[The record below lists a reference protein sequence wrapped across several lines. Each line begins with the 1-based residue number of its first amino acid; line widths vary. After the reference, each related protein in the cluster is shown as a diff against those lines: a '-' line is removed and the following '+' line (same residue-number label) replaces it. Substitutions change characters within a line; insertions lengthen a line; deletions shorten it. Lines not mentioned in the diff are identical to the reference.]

1 MAMTTIVA
9 WAAGTVGATF
19 ESRTGRTAS
28 TITTAIGAAT
38 TAVWTATAA
47 AVSITAAT
55 LRALETGARIAA
67 ADACR
72 IAREVFAWSGGSAD
86 ARGASFTWEQDDVV
100 FDDGRSCGNFS
111 GVRFDHFCFGVFV
124 FGVLMLTVLAIAMLD
139 VFVVGVFVIR
149 VFCMF
154 VNDVLGI
161 AQSGGVFG
169 AFVRGVGFEF
179 GAIGGAMFLDFLG
192 FFLGEFGFRGGLVFG
207 GVEVRFFLAVLFFGF
222 FVFGKFG
229 FAGGVN
235 FLSVVLFEFGA
246 ANEGIGFGVVGSFL
260 VFCFG

>member
-1 MAMTTIVA
+1 
-9 WAAGTVGATF
+9 
-19 ESRTGRTAS
+19 
-28 TITTAIGAAT
+28 
-38 TAVWTATAA
+38 
-47 AVSITAAT
+47 
-55 LRALETGARIAA
+55 
-67 ADACR
+67 
-72 IAREVFAWSGGSAD
+72 
-86 ARGASFTWEQDDVV
+86 
-100 FDDGRSCGNFS
+100 
-111 GVRFDHFCFGVFV
+111 
-124 FGVLMLTVLAIAMLD
+124 
-139 VFVVGVFVIR
+139 
-149 VFCMF
+149 
-154 VNDVLGI
+154 
-161 AQSGGVFG
+161 VFG